1 VNVRILGA
9 TALRVL
15 WQLRHDRRT
24 LALLLLAPVMI
35 MSLLAWMFSSTP
47 GVFDHWG
54 PLLLGIFPLI
64 IMFLVTSVATL
75 RERSGGTLERL
86 LALPVGKLDFLLG
99 YGIAFGLDATV
110 QATVVGAVAFG
121 LLGMDVSGPVLAVL
135 LVAVL
140 VAVLGSSMGLLLSA
154 FASTEFQAVQF
165 MPALVIP
172 QLLVC
177 GLFGDRS
184 TLPVALQLVGDV
196 LPLTYAVDAMHLL
209 QSGTELTGAFWRDIA
224 VVAGFIVAI
233 LVLGAATLRRR
244 TP

>member
-1 VNVRILGA
+1 VNRRILAA
-9 TALRVL
+9 TTRRVL
-15 WQLRHDRRT
+15 LQLRHDHRT
-24 LALLLLAPVMI
+24 VALLLVAPVVI
-35 MSLLAWMFSSTP
+35 MSMLAWMFSSTA

-54 PLLLGIFPLI
+54 PLLLG
-64 IMFLVTSVATL
+64 MFLVTSVATL

-99 YGIAFGLDATV
+99 YGIAFGLAATV

-121 LLGMDVSGPVLAVL
+121 LLGMDVRGPVLAVL

-184 TLPVALQLVGDV
+184 TLPRALELVGDV
-196 LPLTYAVDAMHLL
+196 LPLTYAVDAMRLL
-209 QSGTELTGAFWRDIA
+209 QAGATLTGMFWRDIG
-224 VVAGFIVAI
+224 VVFGFIVAI

>member
-1 VNVRILGA
+1 MNGHILAA
-9 TALRVL
+9 TARRVL
-15 WQLRHDRRT
+15 LQLRHDRRT

-35 MSLLAWMFSSTP
+35 MSILAWMFSSTP

-99 YGIAFGLDATV
+99 YGIAFGLAATV

-121 LLGMDVSGPVLAVL
+121 LLGMQVRGPELAVL

-184 TLPVALQLVGDV
+184 MLPTALQLVGDV

-224 VVAGFIVAI
+224 VVAGFIVAM
-233 LVLGAATLRRR
+233 LVAGAATLRRR